1 MKMIKQMK
9 DDLTQEKVELSTKLE
24 KAYAS
29 ERSEVSR

>member
-1 MKMIKQMK
+1 MIKRMK
-9 DDLTQEKVELSTKLE
+9 DELAQEKGELTTQLE